1 MQRQWNALITGTI
14 ESVKIESDERGFEL
28 HLTDDDGTRYV
39 LNVHAVAARL
49 LKATQDEIGAWLE
62 EGRRLADEHERELCR
77 HGYPEGCP
85 DCDAPAHLPTVLKDG
100 YELSDPK
107 HPTYHERMTS

>member
-1 MQRQWNALITGTI
+1 MKVHRTWKESDLVTGTI
-14 ESVKIESDERGFEL
+14 ESVTIESDERGFEL
-28 HLTDDDGTRYV
+28 HLTDTDGTQYV

-49 LKATQDEIGAWLE
+49 LKATQDEIGSWLE
-62 EGRRLADEHERELCR
+62 EGRRLAAEHERELESEA
-77 HGYPEGCP
+77 G
-85 DCDAPAHLPTVLKDG
+85 DG